1 MVSVLMSVSAHFI
14 LAKAF
19 SSHFL
24 PVDVVLYPLSFS
36 WIVSFYAVLWN
47 DSHRLSKNEYPKI
60 KSKAADVVNFGV
72 EPDRACSSHICVGK
86 VVWISSVLGLVQTEF
101 LGCFTLM
108 LTLSSYNTFVPL
120 LSHIP
125 CPIFQGVFPY
135 LWTLRDARKVRLYSE
150 MWKC

>member
-47 DSHRLSKNEYPKI
+47 DSHRLSKNECPKI
-60 KSKAADVVNFGV
+60 KFKAADVVNFGV
-72 EPDRACSSHICVGK
+72 EPDRACSSHTVLAK
-86 VVWISSVLGLVQTEF
+86 LYEFPPYWVWYRQNSWGVLPS
-101 LGCFTLM
+101 C
-108 LTLSSYNTFVPL
+108 
-120 LSHIP
+120 
-125 CPIFQGVFPY
+125 
-135 LWTLRDARKVRLYSE
+135 
-150 MWKC
+150 